1 MGRAGFK
8 HAFVFFALL
17 YAAACYQY
25 SYNYKLVS
33 DTLPATRK
41 SPLQEPLAGESGRPA
56 CCKGPYCW
64 EFTPLFN
71 YDISAVAFGVSHK
84 FASKLDDVLAAD
96 VGLLWGENSAKELYK
111 DVQLRV
117 MMDHYDAR
125 WRSGAQ
131 FNLNEAAN
139 THIATCDA
147 GAFRAVKAIKAGDQ
161 VRLRGWLVSAKIS
174 EKPGETDPAKIMTRN
189 SSVSREDQG
198 EGACELLYVPAASD
212 VEILRDGPRLWLWLK
227 WFGLAGLLASAAA
240 IVLAWHRR
248 LKKDMDEADK
258 AAF

>member
-1 MGRAGFK
+1 MGRVGLK
-8 HAFVFFALL
+8 HVFLSFALL
-17 YAAACYQY
+17 YGAACYKY
-25 SYNYKLVS
+25 SYNYKLVG
-33 DTLPATRK
+33 DTLPATR
-41 SPLQEPLAGESGRPA
+41 SAPLQGPLAGAEGKPS

-71 YDISAVAFGVSHK
+71 YDISALAFGVSHK
-84 FASKLDDVLAAD
+84 FASKFDDVLAAD

-111 DVQLRV
+111 NVQLRV

-125 WRSGAQ
+125 WRNGVS

-161 VRLRGWLVSAKIS
+161 VRLRGWLVNAKIS
-174 EKPGETDPAKIMTRN
+174 EKPGETDPARIMTWN
-189 SSVSREDQG
+189 GSVTREDQG
-198 EGACELLYVPAASD
+198 EGACELLYVPSASS
-212 VEILRDGPRLWLWLK
+212 VEILKEGPRLWLWLK
-227 WFGLAGLLASAAA
+227 WLGLAGLLASAAA
-240 IVLAWHRR
+240 MALAWHRR
-248 LKKDMDEADK
+248 LKKDMAEADK

>member
-1 MGRAGFK
+1 MGKAGSK
-8 HAFVFFALL
+8 HALVFFALL
-17 YAAACYQY
+17 YGAACYQY
-25 SYNYKLVS
+25 SYNYKFVS
-33 DTLPATRK
+33 ATLPATRTA
-41 SPLQEPLAGESGRPA
+41 PLQEPLSAETGKPA

-84 FASKLDDVLAAD
+84 FASKFDDVLAAD

-125 WRSGAQ
+125 WRLGVP

-147 GAFRAVKAIKAGDQ
+147 GAFKAVKAIKAGDQ
-161 VRLRGWLVSAKIS
+161 VRLRGWLVNAKIS
-174 EKPGETDPAKIMTRN
+174 EKPGEQDPARIMTWN
-189 SSVSREDQG
+189 GSVTREDQG
-198 EGACELLYVPAASD
+198 EGACELLYVPSASS
-212 VEILRDGPRLWLWLK
+212 VEILKEGPRLWLWLK
-227 WFGLAGLLASAAA
+227 WLGLAGLLLSAAGMA
-240 IVLAWHRR
+240 LAWHLR

-258 AAF
+258 VAF